1 MPRFNSGF
9 NKKKRVVIE
18 NKEFIPNR
26 DEFNSNKIDFD
37 LSKRKEKEIIFLN
50 ESIKSSKTNSNLKFT
65 NFISDYKQQNKINII
80 QKFSDNLSLI
90 KDRVTSLDYDSRML
104 SIFTLYLEDET
115 REVIKENY
123 LVKSDIR
130 GPLETQDALRV
141 YWFYD
146 LVDENIKI
154 ICMDPQHLVL
164 PSKHNGK
171 TKEQMKNET
180 FNETVNSK
188 KHCISKYFLNKKSSN
203 TIYIT

>member
-9 NKKKRVVIE
+9 NKRKQVVIE

-37 LSKRKEKEIIFLN
+37 LSKRKEKEIIFFN
-50 ESIKSSKTNSNLKFT
+50 ESVKSSITNSNLKFT
-65 NFISDYKQQNKINII
+65 NFISDHKQQNKINII
-80 QKFSDNLSLI
+80 QKFSDDLTLI
-90 KDRVTSLDYDSRML
+90 KDRVTSLEYDSRML
-104 SIFTLYLEDET
+104 SIFTLYLEGET
-115 REVIKENY
+115 REIIKENY

-146 LVDENIKI
+146 LEDENIKI

-171 TKEQMKNET
+171 TKEQMKIET

-188 KHCISKYFLNKKSSN
+188 KHCISKYFQNKKSSN